1 MPGGATRS
9 ARLRRGRG
17 VQTLGEAGATG
28 LETATSGVTGPRHRE
43 VSRSDSDDPLSVERG
58 VALSPTQTT
67 VVLHLQGFRRS
78 TRSCPC
84 TGGVWE
90 GVARRRDA
98 SRVPQVCPE
107 CVRVFN
113 GQTTTKCRFAG
124 TLRKPSDGLEPST
137 PPYHGGFGA
146 GVTRVHTRS
155 LATQF
160 LLQIQL
166 ILAEDVRRE
175 ASRVSFLMCPFRV
188 RALVSAST
196 TVSCRNASR
205 SFNEA
210 CRRSRCVSVGSA
222 QHRSRSARR
231 PHSCRRDR
239 ERNRARA

>member
-1 MPGGATRS
+1 LTPSLGTSEVAHSLSRKTTEPHHSSSGCPKCVPYLITLEQVQRAHEVK
-9 ARLRRGRG
+9 APRLR
-17 VQTLGEAGATG
+17 TFCESPLT
-28 LETATSGVTGPRHRE
+28 
-43 VSRSDSDDPLSVERG
+43 DSN
-58 VALSPTQTT
+58 
-67 VVLHLQGFRRS
+67 RR
-78 TRSCPC
+78 P
-84 TGGVWE
+84 
-90 GVARRRDA
+90 
-98 SRVPQVCPE
+98 
-107 CVRVFN
+107 
-113 GQTTTKCRFAG
+113 
-124 TLRKPSDGLEPST
+124 

-146 GVTRVHTRS
+146 SRAYTDDHSRHS
-155 LATQF
+155 F
-160 LLQIQL
+160 SCKSL

>member
-1 MPGGATRS
+1 MSNEARVRRLFEPEGSIKGSIPTARS
-9 ARLRRGRG
+9 A
-17 VQTLGEAGATG
+17 
-28 LETATSGVTGPRHRE
+28 
-43 VSRSDSDDPLSVERG
+43 
-58 VALSPTQTT
+58 
-67 VVLHLQGFRRS
+67 
-78 TRSCPC
+78 SCK
-84 TGGVWE
+84 WK
-90 GVARRRDA
+90 R
-98 SRVPQVCPE
+98 
-107 CVRVFN
+107 
-113 GQTTTKCRFAG
+113 KKKHRFAG
-124 TLRKPSDGLEPST
+124 LLQSPLTDSNRST
-137 PPYHGGFGA
+137 PSLPWRFR
-146 GVTRVHTRS
+146 GVTRVHAITRDTVS
-155 LATQF
+155 PANP
-160 LLQIQL
+160 L

>member
-1 MPGGATRS
+1 
-9 ARLRRGRG
+9 
-17 VQTLGEAGATG
+17 
-28 LETATSGVTGPRHRE
+28 
-43 VSRSDSDDPLSVERG
+43 VERG

-78 TRSCPC
+78 TRSCLARE
-84 TGGVWE
+84 VW
-90 GVARRRDA
+90 RKA
-98 SRVPQVCPE
+98 SRDVALRRAVPQMCPE